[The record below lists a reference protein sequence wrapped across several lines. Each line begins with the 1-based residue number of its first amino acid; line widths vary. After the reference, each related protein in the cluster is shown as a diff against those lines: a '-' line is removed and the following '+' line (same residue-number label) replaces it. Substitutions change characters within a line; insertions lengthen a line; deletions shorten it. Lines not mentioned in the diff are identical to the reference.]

1 MGMYSG
7 GHGSGS
13 RRRVGTKWY
22 AQIECVPI
30 HGSVNPIVNSQKLL
44 IRTSDLTVGTKVNFD
59 LVDQSGLILL
69 KAGSV
74 FTQEVRDELQRR
86 GIETVTVVVRRRA
99 ETRSE
104 NELLLSSYDA
114 EGVERIERV
123 FSSSENAIRSCVQET
138 LTGKPADSNV
148 LRQQLDAL
156 YIETKQDA
164 SAVLAILSSRI
175 NRLGGEQ
182 SQRLVERAVQ
192 FSWLSMVT
200 AFHMRWNLSDTVAS
214 GLAAALHDVSLLTHP
229 EFFDQSYRDQS
240 QRVFNSE
247 YQRHPIESVELLHSA
262 IGLNESILRGITQVH
277 EQIDSSGF
285 PKGLRSN
292 SISPIGRL
300 LNVVDAYLEMV
311 IPMFRSDGVVPA
323 DAVACLCWH
332 ASRGKFDRPV
342 VQAFVQCVSMYPIG
356 TPVELSNSNRA
367 IVVRSVPES
376 PMQPMVVDV
385 ATGEAID
392 LQKTNLRI
400 ISPAK
405 PIAGPNRRLARNELT
420 QVLWDNLHLV
430 VP

>member
-1 MGMYSG
+1 M
-7 GHGSGS
+7 
-13 RRRVGTKWY
+13 
-22 AQIECVPI
+22 
-30 HGSVNPIVNSQKLL
+30 NPIVNSQKLL

-247 YQRHPIESVELLHSA
+247 YQRHPIESVELLHP
-262 IGLNESILRGITQVH
+262 ER
-277 EQIDSSGF
+277 DY
-285 PKGLRSN
+285 P
-292 SISPIGRL
+292 SPR
-300 LNVVDAYLEMV
+300 A
-311 IPMFRSDGVVPA
+311 
-323 DAVACLCWH
+323 
-332 ASRGKFDRPV
+332 
-342 VQAFVQCVSMYPIG
+342 
-356 TPVELSNSNRA
+356 NR
-367 IVVRSVPES
+367 
-376 PMQPMVVDV
+376 
-385 ATGEAID
+385 
-392 LQKTNLRI
+392 
-400 ISPAK
+400 
-405 PIAGPNRRLARNELT
+405 
-420 QVLWDNLHLV
+420 
-430 VP
+430 